1 MAGAAGVRGGGAIG
15 VGLPDLVQVLV
26 GVQRQSEAVAD
37 RLGGLLRAPVR
48 AREDRLDALAAQ
60 ALAQPARLLPA
71 ALGEAVAAVGQRFH
85 LPVGE
90 VVRRLA
96 VAGEV
101 DDHFTRSRR
110 NSSCT
115 RDSPAIS
122 GWKEITSMFSW
133 RAATGCPSTAASTST
148 ASPCSAIHG
157 ARMNTARTGP
167 PSMPSMSRSA
177 SKDRSWRPNALR

>member
-60 ALAQPARLLPA
+60 ALPQPARLLPA
-71 ALGEAVAAVGQRFH
+71 SLGEAVAAVGQRLH
-85 LPVGE
+85 LAVGE
-90 VVRRLA
+90 VVRRLP
-96 VAGEV
+96 VAREV

-110 NSSCT
+110 KSSWT

-133 RAATGCPSTAASTST
+133 RAATGCPSTAARTST
-148 ASPCSAIHG
+148 ASPYSASHG
-157 ARMNTARTGP
+157 ARMKTARTAP
-167 PSMPSMSRSA
+167 PMPGSPRS
-177 SKDRSWRPNALR
+177 SST